1 MINQSPS
8 PTQALAGHFARR
20 APQAPAQA
28 LPQQGAAP
36 MPQAP
41 APMSAPPAAA
51 GSPFNGLFSKMQA
64 MRGPAPQGQAGPSLP
79 PMGTPFAGGGAAMQA
94 MQRAPQGGSLPP
106 WMQSVMQTSNGGIG
120 AGAFGSNGRPFG
132 GEAPA
137 PPTQG
142 QGPMQMPPQPS
153 DPQALMNWQMK
164 LKESLGAPQAPEG
177 APVFGGGATPG
188 GPQLMQLIA
197 SLRGGG

>member
-1 MINQSPS
+1 
-8 PTQALAGHFARR
+8 
-20 APQAPAQA
+20 
-28 LPQQGAAP
+28 
-36 MPQAP
+36 
-41 APMSAPPAAA
+41 
-51 GSPFNGLFSKMQA
+51 MQA

-106 WMQSVMQTSNGGIG
+106 WMQSAMQTSNGGIG
-120 AGAFGSNGRPFG
+120 AGVFGGNGRPFG

-142 QGPMQMPPQPS
+142 QGPMQMPPKPT
-153 DPQALMNWQMK
+153 DPQELMNWQMK
-164 LKESLGAPQAPEG
+164 LKESMGTPQAPEG
-177 APVFGGGATPG
+177 AAPPVFGPIPSFGGGAAPG
-188 GPQLMQLIA
+188 GAGSPQLMQLIA

>member
-41 APMSAPPAAA
+41 APSPMAAPPAAA
-51 GSPFNGLFSKMQA
+51 GNPFNGLFSKLQA

-94 MQRAPQGGSLPP
+94 MQRPAPQGGSLPP

-120 AGAFGSNGRPFG
+120 AAPCCGSACAGAC
-132 GEAPA
+132 
-137 PPTQG
+137 
-142 QGPMQMPPQPS
+142 
-153 DPQALMNWQMK
+153 
-164 LKESLGAPQAPEG
+164 GARRAK
-177 APVFGGGATPG
+177 
-188 GPQLMQLIA
+188 
-197 SLRGGG
+197 